1 MMPINDFPGNNM
13 TLQRPPSMTEE
24 ECTDLRARAEST
36 YRGPQYTTCWQPSY
50 EDVKG
55 LETGKA
61 LVIEIGT
68 MESIFVGIDTKL
80 QEYPALHASRGAVI
94 WLPGPIE
101 LADLKSGK
109 RVYVTFVCNAFPVI
123 SVYVNE

>member
-1 MMPINDFPGNNM
+1 MPVNDFPGNNTTLRRPSNM
-13 TLQRPPSMTEE
+13 TDE
-24 ECTDLRARAEST
+24 ECADIRAHFESS

-55 LETGKA
+55 LEAGKA
-61 LVIEIGT
+61 VVIEIGI
-68 MESIFVGIDTKL
+68 MDSIFVAIDTKK
-80 QEYPALHASRGAVI
+80 QEYPPLHASRGAVI
-94 WLPGPIE
+94 WMPGPIE

-109 RVYVTFVCNAFPVI
+109 RIYITFVCNQFPVI